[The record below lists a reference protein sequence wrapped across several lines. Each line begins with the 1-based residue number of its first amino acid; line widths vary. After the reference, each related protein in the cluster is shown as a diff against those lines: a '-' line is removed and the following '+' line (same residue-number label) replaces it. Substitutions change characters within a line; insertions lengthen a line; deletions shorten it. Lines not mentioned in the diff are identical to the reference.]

1 MRNAKAFLRE
11 IRYEQNEILRLQF
24 HLEYLRK
31 SLLPGGIRYDKAQVQ
46 SSISDKTSEVLAQIG
61 DLETMIREDTLK
73 LLKKTVK
80 AQRMISGLESSEQ
93 RQIMREYYLSAPDE
107 DLGLPTWND
116 VARITHYSRAH
127 VLRLHGEALR
137 ELNKK

>member
-93 RQIMREYYLSAPDE
+93 RQIMREYYLSAPDG